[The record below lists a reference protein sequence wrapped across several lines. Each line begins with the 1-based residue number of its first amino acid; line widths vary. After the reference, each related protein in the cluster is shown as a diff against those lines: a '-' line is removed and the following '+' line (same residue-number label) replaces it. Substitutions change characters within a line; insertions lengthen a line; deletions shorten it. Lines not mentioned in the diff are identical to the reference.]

1 MIHKMTYPNLVRG
14 QKEKQKFFQTLFY
27 NGDIQ
32 EPMVCF
38 SKYGD
43 FMFFYQKKILWTCLQ
58 PLFLPSNDEIHLNKK
73 ACSTHTLDLNFYQC
87 LLHPTYNV
95 NYSLINIHKHET
107 MDIRKWK
114 IIEMSSLEP
123 IIIIDQSNPFPIEY
137 QRTQLGPKWFG
148 RSQLGKNKQTNNILE

>member
-1 MIHKMTYPNLVRG
+1 
-14 QKEKQKFFQTLFY
+14 
-27 NGDIQ
+27 
-32 EPMVCF
+32 
-38 SKYGD
+38 
-43 FMFFYQKKILWTCLQ
+43 
-58 PLFLPSNDEIHLNKK
+58 
-73 ACSTHTLDLNFYQC
+73 
-87 LLHPTYNV
+87 
-95 NYSLINIHKHET
+95 